1 MTEYRSGQ
9 SPTFSML
16 ATMMA
21 MTALP
26 FVAPAQAMAFSTRS
40 YTPLQAPAT
49 GQTSHVELV
58 ATADAGALMNA
69 MAGLPEAFGK
79 IERPAPP
86 PAPPAAATPEG
97 RPAPTPAKP
106 AGDR

>member
-26 FVAPAQAMAFSTRS
+26 FVAPAQASAFSTRS

-49 GQTSHVELV
+49 GQISHVEPV
-58 ATADAGALMNA
+58 ATADAGALMSA
-69 MAGLPEAFGK
+69 MADCYRHMSEAQVPLDPDIAK
-79 IERPAPP
+79 ILHQNLWNLYVE
-86 PAPPAAATPEG
+86 
-97 RPAPTPAKP
+97 
-106 AGDR
+106 D

>member
-26 FVAPAQAMAFSTRS
+26 FVAPAQALAFSARS

-49 GQTSHVELV
+49 VQISHVEPV
-58 ATADAGALMNA
+58 ATADAGALMSV
-69 MAGLPEAFGK
+69 MADCYRQMSEAQVALDPDIAK
-79 IERPAPP
+79 ILHQNLWNLYVE
-86 PAPPAAATPEG
+86 
-97 RPAPTPAKP
+97 
-106 AGDR
+106 D